1 MIKKQL
7 QGFVDF
13 IKSKG
18 VLSLAIGFVMG
29 GAVTKLTTS
38 FVGDIVNHIIGL
50 IIGRAGDLKDNY
62 LPIGNAKIMWGN
74 FVNTLLDFLVIA
86 LVIYFSL
93 QILGLDKKDD
103 PKDKSKPSAKKT
115 AKK

>member
-38 FVGDIVNHIIGL
+38 FVNDIINPFIGL
-50 IIGRAGDLKDNY
+50 LIGRAGDLKDNY
-62 LPIGNAKIMWGN
+62 IPIGNAKIMWGN
-74 FVNTLLDFLVIA
+74 FVNALLDFLIIA
-86 LVIYFSL
+86 LVIYLSL
-93 QILGLDKKDD
+93 QVLGLDKKDN
-103 PKDKSKPSAKKT
+103 SKAKVKNPAKKIS
-115 AKK
+115 KK

>member
-7 QGFVDF
+7 QGFIEF

-18 VLSLAIGFVMG
+18 VLSLAVGFVMG

-38 FVGDIVNHIIGL
+38 FVSDIINPIIGL
-50 IIGRAGDLKDNY
+50 LIGRAGDLKDNY
-62 LPIGNAKIMWGN
+62 IPIGNAKIMWGN
-74 FVNTLLDFLVIA
+74 FVNSLLDFLVIA
-86 LVIYFSL
+86 LVIYLSL

-103 PKDKSKPSAKKT
+103 SKTKAKNPV
-115 AKK
+115 KKISKK

>member
-38 FVGDIVNHIIGL
+38 FVGDIVNPVIGL

-62 LPIGNAKIMWGN
+62 FPSAIQNYVGNLL
-74 FVNTLLDFLVIA
+74 TLLDFWCA

-93 QILGLDKKDD
+93 QILGLDKKTFAENSNH
-103 PKDKSKPSAKKT
+103 P
-115 AKK
+115 